1 MDQCDVYVIDL
12 TLKHFLSC
20 SMGLLNIG
28 SGTSKSES
36 SVTLIIRRVTRS
48 IALVAAVISLSMWCV
63 YVYRL
68 DTDGI
73 ENSPG
78 LIVLFVLSPILLS
91 VSWWEN
97 FVPQVCSFAFLTIS
111 YFISGQNII
120 GNA

>member
-1 MDQCDVYVIDL
+1 
-12 TLKHFLSC
+12 
-20 SMGLLNIG
+20 MGLLYLG
-28 SGTSKSES
+28 SVTPQSES
-36 SVTLIIRRVTRS
+36 SVKLIIRRVTRS
-48 IALVAAVISLSMWCV
+48 IALVAAVTSLAMWCV

-97 FVPQVCSFAFLTIS
+97 FVPQVCRFAFQTI
-111 YFISGQNII
+111 FNII
-120 GNA
+120 